1 MIRGGN
7 LEAMNLRASILDYRR
22 NRDRPT
28 RFPGELR
35 TTDGRF
41 SGVDGR
47 LVYVGRDGRL
57 ADFSAPLSTLGGLG
71 RARFGVRVDG
81 ETRWLDGFDTREQ
94 RYDGHTALVETT
106 FDDGGVRVDR
116 RDLTVETGH
125 VTHVDVDGPADALV
139 CYASFVPDGRETQ
152 VGQLVH
158 RDRDVVEAYHRREHD
173 FLAADTGFDRVEGR
187 RPADFD
193 ELLAEHAPAVPEVDE
208 DEPYESGQLGGN
220 VLCVVPLVDGEATV
234 ASLLTDDGTTRE
246 AAIERV
252 TALAVDHDA
261 DGLAA
266 VARDQLES
274 TTTGHPET
282 VDADLRV
289 LRLLTAPGGGRVAGP
304 DFDPNYA
311 NSGGYGYTWF
321 RDDAEIARY
330 LLDADD
336 GLDLGLEADHHR
348 SARFYLDT
356 QLDDGSW
363 PHRVWPSDGS
373 LAPGWANAP
382 IEGGGDDYQAD
393 QTASVVAFLAAYR
406 RRLADGTLATADAPA
421 IDALDDALAA
431 GVGALDDWLGDDG
444 LPVACQNA
452 WEDMTGRLTHTAATY
467 LQAYASVARAPVG
480 DLAAHAEGRTRDVF
494 DGVDALWSR
503 EREAYGL
510 RLVDGELDAR
520 FDSSSFALVEAH
532 RAAAEVGVVTD
543 DRLDRL
549 ASHTEHTVAG
559 LARRTDD
566 VYGLVRYE
574 GDDWR
579 AREQDDPKVWTV
591 ATAWGAHAAGE
602 LAELL
607 DAQGR
612 AGGDR
617 FADLST
623 ELLAE
628 LSPGGSLCT
637 AGDYLPE
644 QVFDDGTPDSATPLG
659 WPHAIRLVAA
669 ARDGEGMARTS
680 AAAVG
685 EDD

>member
-1 MIRGGN
+1 
-7 LEAMNLRASILDYRR
+7 MNLRASILDYRR
-22 NRDRPT
+22 SRDRPT
-28 RFPGELR
+28 RFPGERR

-41 SGVDGR
+41 SGIDGR

-57 ADFSAPLSTLGGLG
+57 ADFSAPLSTLGGLA
-71 RARFGVRVDG
+71 RARFGLRVDG
-81 ETRWLDGFDTREQ
+81 ETRWLDAFDASEQ
-94 RYDGHTALVETT
+94 RYDEHTALVETT
-106 FDDGGVRVDR
+106 FDDGDVRLHR
-116 RDLTVETGH
+116 HDLTVGTGH
-125 VTHVDVDGPADALV
+125 VTHVDAEGPADALV

-158 RDRDVVEAYHRREHD
+158 RGRDVVEAYHRTEHD

-193 ELLAEHAPAVPEVDE
+193 ELLAEHAPAVPEVGD

-220 VLCVVPLVDGEATV
+220 VLVVVPLVDGEATV
-234 ASLLTDDGTTRE
+234 ASLLTDGEIERE
-246 AAIERV
+246 TAIDRV
-252 TALAVDHDA
+252 TALATEHDA
-261 DGLAA
+261 DGLASI
-266 VARDQLES
+266 ARDQLAAP
-274 TTTGHPET
+274 TTGHPET
-282 VDADLRV
+282 VAADLRA

-330 LLDADD
+330 LLEADD
-336 GLDLGLEADHHR
+336 GLDLGLDADHHR

-356 QLDDGSW
+356 QLEDGSW

-406 RRLADGTLATADAPA
+406 RQLADESLATADAPA

-431 GVGALDDWLGDDG
+431 GVASLDDWLGDDG

-452 WEDMTGRLTHTAATY
+452 WEDMTGRFTHTAATY

-480 DLAAHAEGRTRDVF
+480 DLANRAERRTRDVF
-494 DGVDALWSR
+494 DGLDALWSH

-532 RAAAEVGVVTD
+532 RAAADIGVVTD

-549 ASHTEHTVAG
+549 ASHTDNTLAG
-559 LARRTDD
+559 LSRRTDE

-591 ATAWGAHAAGE
+591 ATAWGAHAAAE
-602 LAELL
+602 LAALF
-607 DAQGR
+607 DAADR
-612 AGGDR
+612 AGGER
-617 FADLST
+617 FLST
-623 ELLAE
+623 STALLAE
-628 LSPGGSLCT
+628 LTPGGSLCT
-637 AGDYLPE
+637 AGGYLPE

-659 WPHAIRLVAA
+659 WPHAIRLAAA
-669 ARDGEGMARTS
+669 AREDVRPVPT
-680 AAAVG
+680 AVG

>member
-1 MIRGGN
+1 
-7 LEAMNLRASILDYRR
+7 MNLRASIRDYRR
-22 NRDRPT
+22 TRDHPT

-57 ADFSAPLSTLGGLG
+57 ADFSAPLSTLGGLA

-81 ETRWLDGFDTREQ
+81 ETRWLDGFDAREQ
-94 RYDGHTALVETT
+94 RYDDHTALVETT
-106 FDDGGVRVDR
+106 FDDGDVRVDR
-116 RDLTVETGH
+116 RDLTAGTGH

-139 CYASFVPDGRETQ
+139 CYASFVPDCRETQ
-152 VGQLVH
+152 VGQLAH
-158 RDRDVVEAYHRREHD
+158 RDRNVVEAYHRTEHD
-173 FLAADTGFDRVEGR
+173 FLAADTGFEQVEGR
-187 RPADFD
+187 RPADFE
-193 ELLAEHAPAVPEVDE
+193 ELLAEGPPPGPEIGE

-220 VLCVVPLVDGEATV
+220 VLVVVPLVDGAATV
-234 ASLLTDDGTTRE
+234 ASLLTEGDTDRE
-246 AAIERV
+246 TAIERV
-252 TALAVDHDA
+252 TGLATDHDP

-266 VARDQLES
+266 VAREQLQPPV
-274 TTTGHPET
+274 TGGPET
-282 VDADLRV
+282 VAADLRA

-330 LLDADD
+330 LLDADAE
-336 GLDLGLEADHHR
+336 LDLGLDAEHHR
-348 SARFYLDT
+348 SACFYLDT

-373 LAPGWANAP
+373 LAPGWANATL
-382 IEGGGDDYQAD
+382 EGGGDDYQAD

-406 RRLADGTLATADAPA
+406 RRLAADDLATADAPA

-431 GVGALDDWLGDDG
+431 GVDALDDWLGDDG

-452 WEDMTGRLTHTAATY
+452 WEDMTGRFTHTAATY
-467 LQAYASVARAPVG
+467 LQAYAAVARAPVG
-480 DLAAHAEGRTRDVF
+480 ELADHADRRTREVF
-494 DGVDALWSR
+494 DGLDALWSR

-510 RLVDGELDAR
+510 RLVDGDLDAR

-532 RAAAEVGVVTD
+532 RAAAALGVVTD

-549 ASHTEHTVAG
+549 ASHTEHAVAG

-591 ATAWGAHAAGE
+591 ATAWGAHAAAE
-602 LAELL
+602 LAGLL

-612 AGGDR
+612 RDGDQ
-617 FADLST
+617 FATLSAA
-623 ELLAE
+623 LLAE

-637 AGDYLPE
+637 AGGYLPE

-669 ARDGEGMARTS
+669 AREDVRTAQTS
-680 AAAVG
+680 ATVG